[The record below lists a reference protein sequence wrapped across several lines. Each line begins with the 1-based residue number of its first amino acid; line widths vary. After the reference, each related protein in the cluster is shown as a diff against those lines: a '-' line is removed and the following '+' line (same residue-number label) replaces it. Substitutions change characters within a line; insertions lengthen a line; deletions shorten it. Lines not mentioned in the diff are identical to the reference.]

1 MEKITITRTTAPK
14 EKVPSDKLGFGKVF
28 SDHMFLMNYDEGQ
41 GWHSPRVVPY
51 GPIELMPCANV
62 LHYAQEIFEGLKAYR
77 TEDGTVQLF
86 RPTENIKRMNN
97 SALRMCIPPVPE
109 DVYLEALKTLVTVD
123 ESWVPHEY
131 GTSLYLR
138 PFIIATDAQLGVHA
152 GHHYLFCII
161 ASPSGSYYAGG
172 IDPVRIMIE
181 SRDVR
186 AVRGGTGYAKC
197 GGNYAASM
205 RAGEEAEKK
214 GFAQV
219 LWLDGVNMKYIEE
232 VGAMNVMFKING
244 KVVTPDISGGTVLPG
259 ITRKSCIEVLRDW
272 GYEVEERNISVDELI
287 EAARIDGCG
296 ENRLFLSVVVPLV
309 KPVLVSLTIFTF
321 ITCWNDFLWPLVT
334 VTDERMQTL
343 TLAIAALKGNY
354 STNYGLVMA
363 GSTLAFLPPFLL
375 YVALQKEFVEGI
387 ALSGIKA

>member
-1 MEKITITRTTAPK
+1 MEEIKITRTTAPK

-41 GWHSPRVVPY
+41 GWHDPRIVPY
-51 GPIELMPCANV
+51 GPIE
-62 LHYAQEIFEGLKAYR
+62 
-77 TEDGTVQLF
+77 TVQLF

-97 SALRMCIPPVPE
+97 SALRMCIPEVPE
-109 DVYLEALKTLVTVD
+109 DIYLEALKTLVTVD
-123 ESWVPHEY
+123 ESWVPVEY

-152 GHHYLFCII
+152 GHHALFCII
-161 ASPSGSYYAGG
+161 CSPSGSYYAGG
-172 IDPVRIMIE
+172 INPVRIMIE
-181 SRDVR
+181 SRAVR

-219 LWLDGVNMKYIEE
+219 LWLDGVHMKYIEE

-259 ITRKSCIEVLRDW
+259 ITRKSCIEVLKDW
-272 GYEVEERNISVDELI
+272 GYEVEERNISVDELV
-287 EAARIDGCG
+287 EAAESGALEEAWGCG
-296 ENRLFLSVVVPLV
+296 TAAVVSPMGVLAYKDVEHVINNNEIGPLTQRLYDELTGIQWGKVEDKRGWIV
-309 KPVLVSLTIFTF
+309 KV
-321 ITCWNDFLWPLVT
+321 C
-334 VTDERMQTL
+334 
-343 TLAIAALKGNY
+343 
-354 STNYGLVMA
+354 
-363 GSTLAFLPPFLL
+363 
-375 YVALQKEFVEGI
+375 
-387 ALSGIKA
+387 